1 MIVGSLLVCLR
12 LPGAET
18 LKDKRKVVHGML
30 EKLRRRFGV
39 SAAEVGDL
47 GLSGNATVGLALVTN
62 NRLHAEE
69 VLVRALEF
77 VESHPEVE
85 VYDLDRSFDTHGAQS
100 S

>member
-1 MIVGSLLVCLR
+1 MIVGTLLICLR

-39 SAAEVGDL
+39 SAAEVADT
-47 GLSGNATVGLALVTN
+47 GLSGNATLGLAIVSG
-62 NRLHAEE
+62 NRVQVEE
-69 VLVRALEF
+69 ILAKALEF

-85 VYDLDRSFDTHGAQS
+85 VYDLERNIETR
-100 S
+100 